1 MTLNEMIT
9 YAQKHNV
16 DFDKPVT
23 AVLDMNETLP
33 LEIFTWHRSVSNNLV
48 LHTTPIEV
56 FKAWR
61 IALPLMDWEKD

>member
-33 LEIFTWHRSVSNNLV
+33 LEIFTWHRSVSNKLGTSYNSN
-48 LHTTPIEV
+48 
-56 FKAWR
+56 
-61 IALPLMDWEKD
+61 

>member
-9 YAQKHNV
+9 YAQKHKV

-33 LEIFTWHRSVSNNLV
+33 LEIFSCHSSVNKNLV
-48 LHTTPIEV
+48 LHATPIEV

-61 IALPLMDWEKD
+61 LVWKEARR